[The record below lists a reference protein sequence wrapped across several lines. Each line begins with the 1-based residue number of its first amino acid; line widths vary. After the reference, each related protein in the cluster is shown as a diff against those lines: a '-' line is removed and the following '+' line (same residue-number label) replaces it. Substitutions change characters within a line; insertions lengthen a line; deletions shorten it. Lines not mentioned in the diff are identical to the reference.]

1 MNFYLFILLA
11 WIFFFINFRRRLD
24 KRHLVVF
31 PWQVMFRCILSPS
44 QKRVLGKRKKIHKYL
59 NLFLVFFII
68 SSTIINAKQIKSTV
82 SLFKPTMKQIRLKT
96 ITKKGACLEPPTIS
110 SVAGSLWPPRSSP
123 TPRHWGQTQQEQSHW
138 MSPSDIASINI
149 NTEPV
154 ISIFSDTCTSYRAAD
169 KLFIYF

>member
-11 WIFFFINFRRRLD
+11 WIFFINFRRRFD

-59 NLFLVFFII
+59 NLFLAFFII

-96 ITKKGACLEPPTIS
+96 NNKKGGVSRTTYHLLCRWLALTPTVVPDPPTLGPDT
-110 SVAGSLWPPRSSP
+110 AGAVTLDVPL
-123 TPRHWGQTQQEQSHW
+123 RHR
-138 MSPSDIASINI
+138 
-149 NTEPV
+149 
-154 ISIFSDTCTSYRAAD
+154 FY
-169 KLFIYF
+169 